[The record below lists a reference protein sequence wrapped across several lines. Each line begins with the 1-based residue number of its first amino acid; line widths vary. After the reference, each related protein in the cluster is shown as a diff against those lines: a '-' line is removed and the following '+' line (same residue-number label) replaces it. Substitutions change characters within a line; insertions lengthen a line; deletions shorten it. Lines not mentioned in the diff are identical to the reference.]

1 MCLKLTKQLAWI
13 WESLGIRE
21 VFAGSYNLCSVIIQN
36 AESNIISMGQLKEN
50 MQLRI
55 DNFRKARVCYKI
67 KARINHSLKKTQRVK
82 TSKLISFF
90 LNFSIKT
97 I

>member
-50 MQLRI
+50 
-55 DNFRKARVCYKI
+55 KPG
-67 KARINHSLKKTQRVK
+67 
-82 TSKLISFF
+82 LI
-90 LNFSIKT
+90 T
-97 I
+97 A